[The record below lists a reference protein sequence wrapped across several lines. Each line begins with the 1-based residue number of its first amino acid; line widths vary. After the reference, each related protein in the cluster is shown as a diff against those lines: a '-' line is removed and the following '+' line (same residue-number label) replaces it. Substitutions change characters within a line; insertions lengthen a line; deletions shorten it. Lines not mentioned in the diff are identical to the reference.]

1 MKSYRGRR
9 FGNKTEENTEQNV
22 EKENTS
28 ASARP
33 HPTSYESNELS
44 FTPNQRISF
53 KRGSKR
59 NEENTPRDDKTNNNK
74 DKISMSNNIYKS
86 KSRQIEENKEISD
99 FENNKK
105 FRNTMTG
112 LNNDK
117 MKYQSGL
124 IDMILRIEK
133 DNVNHYLRGDLAE
146 MYKDINRDNYNF
158 KNDVFLANVDHF
170 EKKTGD
176 LDGKP
181 YIPYNC
187 SEDISFKLGTYPRTD
202 EIIDKFAER
211 SKTFQQSD

>member
-9 FGNKTEENTEQNV
+9 FGNKAEEKSEQNV
-22 EKENTS
+22 EIENTS
-28 ASARP
+28 TSARP
-33 HPTSYESNELS
+33 QPAPYESKELT

-53 KRGSKR
+53 KRGVKR
-59 NEENTPRDDKTNNNK
+59 NEENTPRDDKNNK
-74 DKISMSNNIYKS
+74 KKTSMSNNIHKA

-99 FENNKK
+99 FETNKK
-105 FRNTMTG
+105 FRNTITG
-112 LNNDK
+112 LNTDK

-124 IDMILRIEK
+124 IDMIIRIEK

-146 MYKDINRDNYNF
+146 MYKDINRDNYDF
-158 KNDVFLANVDHF
+158 KNDVFFANVDHF

-187 SEDISFKLGTYPRTD
+187 SEDISFKLGTYPRTN

>member
-9 FGNKTEENTEQNV
+9 FGHKAEEKPEENAD
-22 EKENTS
+22 KLNTS
-28 ASARP
+28 ARV
-33 HPTSYESNELS
+33 HPASYESKELT

-53 KRGSKR
+53 KRGVKKT
-59 NEENTPRDDKTNNNK
+59 EENTPRDDNTKGNN

-86 KSRQIEENKEISD
+86 KSRQIEENKEINE
-99 FENNKK
+99 FETNKK

-117 MKYQSGL
+117 MKYNSGL

-133 DNVNHYLRGDLAE
+133 DNVNHYLGDDLAE
-146 MYKDINRDNYNF
+146 MYKDINSSNYNF

-187 SEDISFKLGTYPRTD
+187 SEDISFKLDTYPRTN

-211 SKTFQQSD
+211 SKTFQESE

>member
-9 FGNKTEENTEQNV
+9 FGNKNEEQSEQN
-22 EKENTS
+22 EDKLNT
-28 ASARP
+28 SARP
-33 HPTSYESNELS
+33 HPAPYESKELT

-53 KRGSKR
+53 KRGVKR
-59 NEENTPRDDKTNNNK
+59 SEENTPRDDKKNNN
-74 DKISMSNNIYKS
+74 DKISMSNNIYKA
-86 KSRQIEENKEISD
+86 KSRQIEENKEIRE
-99 FENNKK
+99 FETNKK
-105 FRNTMTG
+105 FRNTISG

-117 MKYQSGL
+117 MKYNSGL

-146 MYKDINRDNYNF
+146 MYKDINRDNYKF

-187 SEDISFKLGTYPRTD
+187 SEDISFKLGTYPRTE

>member
-1 MKSYRGRR
+1 MKSYRGRS
-9 FGNKTEENTEQNV
+9 FGNKNEEQSEQN
-22 EKENTS
+22 EDKLNT
-28 ASARP
+28 SARP
-33 HPTSYESNELS
+33 HPAPYESKELT

-53 KRGSKR
+53 KRGVKR
-59 NEENTPRDDKTNNNK
+59 NEENTPRDDKKNNN
-74 DKISMSNNIYKS
+74 DKISMSNNIYKA
-86 KSRQIEENKEISD
+86 KSRQIEENKEIRE
-99 FENNKK
+99 FETNKK
-105 FRNTMTG
+105 FRNTISG

-117 MKYQSGL
+117 MKYNSGL

-146 MYKDINRDNYNF
+146 MYKDINRDNYKF

-187 SEDISFKLGTYPRTD
+187 SEDISFKLGTFPRTE

>member
-9 FGNKTEENTEQNV
+9 FGNKAEEKSEQNV
-22 EKENTS
+22 EIENTS
-28 ASARP
+28 TSARP
-33 HPTSYESNELS
+33 QPAPYESKELT

-53 KRGSKR
+53 KRGVKR
-59 NEENTPRDDKTNNNK
+59 NEENTPRDDKNNNK
-74 DKISMSNNIYKS
+74 KTSMSNNIHKA

-99 FENNKK
+99 FETNKK
-105 FRNTMTG
+105 FRNTITG
-112 LNNDK
+112 LNTDK

-124 IDMILRIEK
+124 IDMIIRIEK

-146 MYKDINRDNYNF
+146 MYKDINRDNYDF
-158 KNDVFLANVDHF
+158 KNDVFFANVDHF

-176 LDGKP
+176 LDGKQ

-187 SEDISFKLGTYPRTD
+187 SEDISFKLGTYPRTN

>member
-9 FGNKTEENTEQNV
+9 FGNKAEEKSEQNV
-22 EKENTS
+22 EIENTS
-28 ASARP
+28 TSARP
-33 HPTSYESNELS
+33 QPAPYESKELT

-53 KRGSKR
+53 KRGVKR
-59 NEENTPRDDKTNNNK
+59 NEENTPRDDKNNNK
-74 DKISMSNNIYKS
+74 KTSMSNNIHKA

-99 FENNKK
+99 FETNKK
-105 FRNTMTG
+105 FRNTITG
-112 LNNDK
+112 LNTDK

-124 IDMILRIEK
+124 IDMIIRIEK

-146 MYKDINRDNYNF
+146 MYKDINRDNYDF
-158 KNDVFLANVDHF
+158 KNDVFFANVDHF

-187 SEDISFKLGTYPRTD
+187 SEDISFKLGTYPRTN

>member
-1 MKSYRGRR
+1 MKSYRERK
-9 FGNKTEENTEQNV
+9 NEQKNEEKIE
-22 EKENTS
+22 EKIDKGNTS
-28 ASARP
+28 ARQ
-33 HPTSYESNELS
+33 HPAPYESKELA

-53 KRGSKR
+53 KRGVKR
-59 NEENTPRDDKTNNNK
+59 SEDNNSRDEIKTNKNN
-74 DKISMSNNIYKS
+74 DKISMSNNIHKA
-86 KSRQIEENKEISD
+86 KSRQIEENKEISE
-99 FENNKK
+99 FETNKK

-146 MYKDINRDNYNF
+146 MYKDINRDNYKF

-187 SEDISFKLGTYPRTD
+187 SEDISFKLGTYPRTE

>member
-9 FGNKTEENTEQNV
+9 FGNKAEEKSEQNV
-22 EKENTS
+22 EIENTS
-28 ASARP
+28 TSARP
-33 HPTSYESNELS
+33 QPAPYESKELT

-53 KRGSKR
+53 KRGVKR
-59 NEENTPRDDKTNNNK
+59 NEENTPRDDKNNNK
-74 DKISMSNNIYKS
+74 KTSMSNNIHKA

-99 FENNKK
+99 FETNKK
-105 FRNTMTG
+105 FRNTITG
-112 LNNDK
+112 LNTDK

-124 IDMILRIEK
+124 IDMIIRIEK

-146 MYKDINRDNYNF
+146 MYKDINRDNYDF
-158 KNDVFLANVDHF
+158 KNDVFFANVDHF

-187 SEDISFKLGTYPRTD
+187 SEDISFKLGTYPRTN

-211 SKTFQQSD
+211 SKTFQQSE